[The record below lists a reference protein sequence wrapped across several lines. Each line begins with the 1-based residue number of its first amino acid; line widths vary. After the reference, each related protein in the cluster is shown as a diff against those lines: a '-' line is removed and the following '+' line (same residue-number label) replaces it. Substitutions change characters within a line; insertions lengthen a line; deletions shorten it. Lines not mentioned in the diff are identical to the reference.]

1 MVGKYNTTIR
11 LHYAIYDNNKVSR
24 NHATILFDNGQYF
37 VRDNQSRNG
46 TTVNGKAILPLQP
59 VALKDGDEIR
69 PYDEVLSF
77 TWVDR
82 HEI

>member
-1 MVGKYNTTIR
+1 MLEAISTSLNAGKNVPESCLLYT
-11 LHYAIYDNNKVSR
+11 S
-24 NHATILFDNGQYF
+24 ILFDNGQYF

-69 PYDEVLSF
+69 LYDEVLVF
-77 TWVDR
+77 
-82 HEI
+82 HLG